1 MYKIAIVG
9 EAFGEEEER
18 VGKPFVGKSGQLLN
32 SLLTDAGVRRED
44 CLITNVFNLR
54 PARNDLSTLCVSA
67 RDPFRLPG
75 YAALVPGKYLHRQ
88 YEPEI
93 NRLLSELEAARP
105 NITVLLGNTPCWALL
120 GKTSV
125 GKLRGAVTTSSS
137 LPSLKVIPTYHPA
150 AVLRSPDLR
159 AVTVLDLK
167 KAARESEFPEIRR
180 KRREIWIEPSI
191 PDLHTFYMKHIF
203 SAARIAFDI
212 ETAYEQITCI
222 GFATSPLNALV
233 IPFVDSRKPQGN
245 YWPTLAEELEAWKFV
260 AKVLASA
267 KPKVGQ
273 NGKYDIEYLWAKYG
287 IPVNNYAD
295 DTMLLHHSLLPE
307 SPKGLAF
314 LGSVYT
320 DEAAWKLNRPKGKHT
335 EKPEDEE

>member
-1 MYKIAIVG
+1 MSFGGRKRRRAPIGVPRNFSCSSG
-9 EAFGEEEER
+9 EIDR
-18 VGKPFVGKSGQLLN
+18 
-32 SLLTDAGVRRED
+32 
-44 CLITNVFNLR
+44 
-54 PARNDLSTLCVSA
+54 
-67 RDPFRLPG
+67 
-75 YAALVPGKYLHRQ
+75 
-88 YEPEI
+88 
-93 NRLLSELEAARP
+93 
-105 NITVLLGNTPCWALL
+105 
-120 GKTSV
+120 
-125 GKLRGAVTTSSS
+125 SSD
-137 LPSLKVIPTYHPA
+137 LPSLRDDTHTRPFSIEKH
-150 AVLRSPDLR
+150 
-159 AVTVLDLK
+159 
-167 KAARESEFPEIRR
+167 EHFP
-180 KRREIWIEPSI
+180 
-191 PDLHTFYMKHIF
+191 
-203 SAARIAFDI
+203 
-212 ETAYEQITCI
+212 
-222 GFATSPLNALV
+222 PLNALV